1 MSHNI
6 ERSKTAFD
14 GTQRLDNPKNED
26 DIKMEEDRKNKD
38 DLTFI

>member
-6 ERSKTAFD
+6 KRSKTAFD